1 MLNMITRIYNWWCDE
16 EYAIAQSQ
24 LIFFERK
31 LASIDTELCNSS
43 NKEIRKRRIQLVID
57 CIKYTY
63 NL

>member
-1 MLNMITRIYNWWCDE
+1 MITRMYNWWNE
-16 EYAIAQSQ
+16 EEFALAQSQ
-24 LIFFERK
+24 LIFFQKK
-31 LASIDTELCNSS
+31 LKVIDNELCNDA

>member
-1 MLNMITRIYNWWCDE
+1 MITRMYNWWNDE

-31 LASIDTELCNSS
+31 LAAIDMELCNNA
-43 NKEIRKRRIQLVID
+43 NKDIRKRRIQLVID

>member
-1 MLNMITRIYNWWCDE
+1 MITRIYNWVNAE

-31 LASIDTELCNSS
+31 LSSIDMELCNSC
-43 NKEIRKRRIQLVID
+43 NKDIRKRRIQLVID

-63 NL
+63 GL

>member
-1 MLNMITRIYNWWCDE
+1 MITRFYNWVNAE
-16 EYAIAQSQ
+16 EYALAQSQ
-24 LIFFERK
+24 LIFFQKK
-31 LASIDTELCNSS
+31 LKVIDNELCNDA

>member
-1 MLNMITRIYNWWCDE
+1 MITRIYNWINAE

-31 LASIDTELCNSS
+31 LAAIDMELCNGC
-43 NKEIRKRRIQLVID
+43 NKDIRKRRIQLVID

>member
-1 MLNMITRIYNWWCDE
+1 MYNWWNEE
-16 EYAIAQSQ
+16 EYALAQSQ

-31 LASIDTELCNSS
+31 LAVIDDELCNQV
-43 NKEIRKRRIQLVID
+43 NKQIRKKRIQLVID

>member
-1 MLNMITRIYNWWCDE
+1 MYNYWNHE
-16 EYAIAQSQ
+16 EYALAKSQ

-31 LASIDTELCNSS
+31 LAVIDNELCNSA
-43 NKEIRKRRIQLVID
+43 NKEIRKKRIQLVID